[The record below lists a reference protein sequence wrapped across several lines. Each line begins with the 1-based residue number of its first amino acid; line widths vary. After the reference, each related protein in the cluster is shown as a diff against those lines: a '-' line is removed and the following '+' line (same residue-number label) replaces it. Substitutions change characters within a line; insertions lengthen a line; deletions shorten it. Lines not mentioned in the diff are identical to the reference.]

1 MLEIKFLK
9 KIPIFSGLSSGKLGK
24 VGGIIKEKVVEANEV
39 ILQEGK
45 RGDRMYIL
53 LEGEVEISKV
63 LVLKDTSAAMNRQDK
78 SLIQLSSKDYAFF
91 GEMAILDPRGIRS
104 ATVIALKRCRLGEIE
119 HDDFIRLIQS
129 DKEIGYTVARN
140 IGAVLSARLDKA
152 NHDIL
157 RLTTA
162 LSLVLERQ

>member
-1 MLEIKFLK
+1 MLEIKSLK
-9 KIPIFSGLSSGKLGK
+9 KNPIFGDLSNEKLGK
-24 VGGIIKEKVVEANEV
+24 IRRIIREKMYEANEV
-39 ILQEGK
+39 IIQEGT
-45 RGDRMYIL
+45 RGDRMYVL
-53 LEGEVEISKV
+53 LEGEVEISKS
-63 LVLKDTSAAMNRQDK
+63 LVLKGAGVAMNRQDK

-91 GEMAILDPRGIRS
+91 GEMAILDPRRIRS
-104 ATVIALKRCRLGEIE
+104 ATVIALKRCRVGEIK
-119 HDDFIRLIQS
+119 HDDFIRLIES

>member
-1 MLEIKFLK
+1 MLDLQFLK
-9 KIPIFSGLSSGKLGK
+9 KIPIFSDLSNEKLGK
-24 VGGIIKEKVVEANEV
+24 VRRIIKEKTVETDEV
-39 ILQEGK
+39 IVREGT

-53 LEGEVEISKV
+53 LEGEVEISKS
-63 LVLKDTSAAMNRQDK
+63 LVFKGASAAINQQDK

-91 GEMAILDPRGIRS
+91 GEMAILEPRGIRS
-104 ATVIALKRCRLGEIE
+104 ATVIALKRCRVGEIR
-119 HDDFIRLIQS
+119 HNDFRGLIQS
-129 DKEIGYTVARN
+129 DKEIGYTIVRN